1 LRALGEAFERFGY
14 AVASAAT
21 AEAAL
26 VALAGQAPA
35 VVILD
40 LPVSDAHGAE
50 LCERLRRTGGSLLL
64 LACSA
69 AALGRLVS
77 APRSGHG
84 RPGRNVMERAMSRS
98 HGAASVG
105 SASVSAGG
113 RNGPGGER
121 PHLPR
126 TVAEVARAHIERT
139 LQFHGGNRTRAAR
152 ELGIS
157 RATLINKIK
166 AYGL

>member
-1 LRALGEAFERFGY
+1 VTDTVLLVGGDGPGLRTLGEAFERFGY

-21 AEAAL
+21 AEAGL
-26 VALAGQAPA
+26 VALARRPPA

-40 LPVSDAHGAE
+40 LARSDARGAE
-50 LCERLRRTGGSLLL
+50 LCERLRRTPDSVLL

-69 AALGRLVS
+69 AALDRLVS
-77 APRSGHG
+77 AAGSG
-84 RPGRNVMERAMSRS
+84 RVRAGRNE
-98 HGAASVG
+98 
-105 SASVSAGG
+105 
-113 RNGPGGER
+113 PGGER

-139 LQFHGGNRTRAAR
+139 LRFHGGNRTRAAR

>member
-1 LRALGEAFERFGY
+1 MTETVLLVGADGPGLRAVGEAFERFGY

-21 AEAAL
+21 AEAGL
-26 VALAGQAPA
+26 VAFARRPA
-35 VVILD
+35 EVVILD
-40 LPVSDAHGAE
+40 LPVSDGRGVE
-50 LCERLRRTGGSLLL
+50 LCERLRRTAGSVVL

-69 AALGRLVS
+69 AALDRLVS
-77 APRSGHG
+77 APRAG
-84 RPGRNVMERAMSRS
+84 RGRQ
-98 HGAASVG
+98 
-105 SASVSAGG
+105 G
-113 RNGPGGER
+113 RNGLER
-121 PHLPR
+121 ASRHPPQ

-139 LQFHGGNRTRAAR
+139 LEFHGGNRTRAAR